1 MARAVKLDAIE
12 QLPTA
17 PAADV
22 KKRGWRHLMKTVAEC
37 RRVVVT
43 NHRQPE
49 AVILSADEYRQLMQ
63 ALAETRPQEATSP
76 MEELRRRFKARMAA
90 QAPDA
95 ISAAYRTVMDGPAT
109 LDGQV
114 RAGERY

>member
-1 MARAVKLDAIE
+1 MAHAIKLDAID

-43 NHRQPE
+43 NHKQPE
-49 AVILSADEYRQLMQ
+49 AVILSADEYRRLMQ
-63 ALAETRPQEATSP
+63 ALAEARPQEPGTP
-76 MEELRRRFKARMAA
+76 IEELRRRFKARMAA
-90 QAPDA
+90 QTPEAA
-95 ISAAYRTVMDGPAT
+95 NAAYRAVMDSPAA